1 MNFEK
6 LSRMHTDIVL
16 RLKKDTPFIT
26 GLRSRIMRSLVFGR
40 GKRYEDQQGVG
51 SIFQS
56 DRKRKRSDKLDRKK
70 IVRGTVSAARTVGFY
85 ASGQPE
91 VCQGI

>member
-1 MNFEK
+1 MY
-6 LSRMHTDIVL
+6 TDIVL

-56 DRKRKRSDKLDRKK
+56 DRKCKRSDKPDRKK
-70 IVRGTVSAARTVGFY
+70 IVIGTVSAARAVGFY

>member
-6 LSRMHTDIVL
+6 LNRMHTDIVL

-26 GLRSRIMRSLVFGR
+26 GLRGVWFSEG

-56 DRKRKRSDKLDRKK
+56 DRKCKRSDKPDRKK
-70 IVRGTVSAARTVGFY
+70 IVRGTVSAARAVGFY